1 MKNIV
6 KLLWLLPMLALVGCS
21 NDEPTMIVSDSENN
35 ETQLHV
41 PLDEALKYADA
52 YYANYNG
59 DITRGVSER
68 KIKSVEYLS
77 APLTRS
83 EDLDTLVYLVNFDEG
98 FAMLAADR
106 RLKPVYA
113 ISDEGSLSLEDVE
126 EHPVLGLFFA
136 SVKADIDESITES
149 PNDLGGLIIPPITP
163 PDHIEYH
170 GPLLRKW
177 NEQMGYSSPFNRY
190 IPYTT
195 SSNGYVASSAV
206 ALTQYLTYF
215 KPFRELEGKEIH
227 WDENFFASVDGR
239 ELVID
244 SMAWLMYVVGLPNYL
259 NVDYNS
265 QRYTQTIKVFDALEN
280 LNFTGIRWAD
290 SFKRSTITS
299 SISGS
304 KRSPVIVYSQYHTN
318 EYSENITNPLLKE
331 KHHYWIIDGYCLE
344 TIYAVAQ
351 GRDIMYHCVWGWGG
365 TNNGYYY
372 LNDNILGNELFEL
385 DSDCSYI
392 RGCQY
397 KPSDL
402 ICGWVP
408 Q

>member
-1 MKNIV
+1 MKKIV
-6 KLLWLLPMLALVGCS
+6 KFLWLFPILSLVGCS
-21 NDEPTMIVSDSENN
+21 SDEPISIDSENV
-35 ETQLHV
+35 TQDKSFYI
-41 PLDEALKYADA
+41 PLDEALKNADA
-52 YYANYNG
+52 YFSNFNG
-59 DITRGVSER
+59 EVTRGVSER
-68 KIKSVEYLS
+68 QIKKVEYLS
-77 APLTRS
+77 APLTRAAES
-83 EDLDTLVYLVNFDEG
+83 DTLVYLVNFDDG

-106 RLKPVYA
+106 RLKSVYA

-136 SVKADIDESITES
+136 SVKSDIDESITES
-149 PNDLGGLIIPPITP
+149 TNGLGGPIIPPITP
-163 PDHIEYH
+163 PEYIDYY

-177 NEQMGYSSPFNRY
+177 NEQMGYSIPFNKY
-190 IPYTT
+190 I
-195 SSNGYVASSAV
+195 GYGNNLASSVV

-215 KPFRELEGKEIH
+215 KSFSTLEGKEIH
-227 WDENFFASVDGR
+227 WDEDFFPSTDGR

-244 SMAWLMYVVGLPNYL
+244 SMAWLMYVLGLPNYL
-259 NVDYNS
+259 DVDYQSNG
-265 QRYTQTIKVFDALEN
+265 YTWTISFFDALEN
-280 LNFTGIRWAD
+280 LNFEGIRWAD
-290 SFKRSTITS
+290 SFKRATITS

-304 KRSPVIVYSQYHTN
+304 KRSPVIVYSEYVEN
-318 EYSENITNPLLKE
+318 EYSDNVSNDKLKE
-331 KHHYWIIDGYCLE
+331 RYHYWIIDGYCLE
-344 TIYAVAQ
+344 TVHAVLP

-372 LNDNILGNELFEL
+372 LNDDILGKELFKL

-408 Q
+408 N